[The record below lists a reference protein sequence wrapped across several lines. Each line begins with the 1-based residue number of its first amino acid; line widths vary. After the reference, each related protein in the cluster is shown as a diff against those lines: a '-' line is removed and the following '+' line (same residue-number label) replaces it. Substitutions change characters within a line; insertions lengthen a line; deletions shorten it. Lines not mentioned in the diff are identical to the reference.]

1 MSRPTRPIVLALAVV
16 AGLGALAPS
25 RAAADAEATFTYDH
39 DVVWSTAVRLLRV
52 DLGYEIAEQDR
63 ENGYLLFVI
72 HEDGRDYQGAVE
84 FVRGTGERGIA
95 VVELRV
101 RVSGQPRSA
110 EETILRK
117 LRTKLRDD
125 YGLPPRPSAA
135 PAPAPAPEEPPAPAP
150 EEPPVPEPT
159 PASGDSAGG

>member
-1 MSRPTRPIVLALAVV
+1 MSPSSRPTIPAVPALLAA
-16 AGLGALAPS
+16 AALGALPPS

-72 HEDGRDYQGAVE
+72 HENGRDYQGAVE
-84 FVRGTGERGIA
+84 FVRGSGERGIP

-101 RVSGQPRSA
+101 RVTGQPRST
-110 EETILRK
+110 EETILRR

-125 YGLPPRPSAA
+125 YGLPPRPPAA
-135 PAPAPAPEEPPAPAP
+135 PPPSPTPEEPPAP
-150 EEPPVPEPT
+150 EPPPSADT
-159 PASGDSAGG
+159 AGG